1 MLLLWGHWSQTLG
14 MYGSKILLCLQR
26 WSSYQKTLPLLLDF
40 GSSRGLCL
48 INKVQKFNS
57 EGDNGGKTSIRWV
70 HDLDIDDEDP
80 ISFSESA
87 LLVPALP
94 ALSIVIWIVKPKV
107 TCFFTL
113 IFVLF
118 CFGFLFFFLQLFIFE
133 VTFMLIWIYVLYL

>member
-1 MLLLWGHWSQTLG
+1 MLLLWGHRSQTLG

-26 WSSYQKTLPLLLDF
+26 WLSYQKTLPLLLDF

-118 CFGFLFFFLQLFIFE
+118 CFGFLFFFLQLFIF
-133 VTFMLIWIYVLYL
+133 